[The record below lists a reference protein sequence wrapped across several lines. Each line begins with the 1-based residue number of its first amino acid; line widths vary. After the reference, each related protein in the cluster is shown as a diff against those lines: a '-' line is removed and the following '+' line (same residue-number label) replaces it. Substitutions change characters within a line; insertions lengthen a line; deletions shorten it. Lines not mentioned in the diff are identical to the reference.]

1 MAQISQTP
9 LQCPA
14 QIDDCEIISELTGLR
29 DQVSELS
36 ELVHTDTLTG
46 LSNFRYFMQA
56 LEQEMERTRRTGQ
69 ATGLIMLD
77 LDFFKK
83 VNDDWGHD
91 VGNKA
96 LVLASRLIRASVRKM
111 DAPCRYGGEEFA
123 VILPSTD
130 RYHTLMVAERMREL
144 IATTPL
150 VFDDNEIAL
159 TASFGVDIFT
169 GIEKGCAEEMVK
181 RADGYLYQAKS
192 EGRNQVC
199 VAPIEEKE
207 DLSSVNQDEKD
218 ALFGL
223 FGRSS
228 DLSDT
233 SN

>member
-1 MAQISQTP
+1 MAHTAQTP
-9 LQCPA
+9 PQCPA
-14 QIDDCEIISELTGLR
+14 QQDACEIITELVDLR

-56 LEQEMERTRRTGQ
+56 LEQEMERTRRTGH

-96 LVLASRLIRASVRKM
+96 LILASRIIKASVRKM

-130 RYHTLMVAERMREL
+130 RRHTLMVAERMREA
-144 IATTPL
+144 IASTPL
-150 VFDDNEIAL
+150 TFDENELIL
-159 TASFGVDIFT
+159 TASFGVDIYT
-169 GIEKGCAEEMVK
+169 GTETGCAEEMVK
-181 RADGYLYQAKS
+181 RADSYLYQAKH
-192 EGRNQVC
+192 EGRNRVC
-199 VAPIEEKE
+199 IAPLEEKE
-207 DLSSVNQDEKD
+207 DRSSVNQDEKD

-228 DLSDT
+228 DLSDE
-233 SN
+233 SY